1 MQALKLLEQL
11 DLWGSKVT
19 NIGARCLSSFKFL
32 KILNLAMTAVT
43 VIPQMSVLVSLNL
56 CNCAVESIFG
66 EGVMSDSPLTELF
79 LSGADVN
86 LKDAISCHN
95 TRNLHLLN
103 LASSRVNDLDALS
116 YMQKLSNLDLRATGF
131 TDGLMLKFRE
141 IGKSL
146 RWIDLS
152 YTKVGSEG
160 VAAIAGHVPNVEQL
174 SLSHTLVDD
183 NVFTYLIHFP
193 SLQSLNL
200 SGSKVK
206 GIEFLQLSTEY

>member
-1 MQALKLLEQL
+1 MQALTLLENL

-19 NIGARCLSSFKFL
+19 NSGARCLSSFKFL
-32 KILNLAMTAVT
+32 KYLNLAMTAVT

-66 EGVMSDSPLTELF
+66 KGILSDSPLTELF

-86 LKDAISCHN
+86 LNDAISSYN
-95 TRNLHLLN
+95 TRNLHVLN
-103 LASSRVNDLDALS
+103 LASSRVNNLDALS
-116 YMQKLSNLDLRATGF
+116 CMQRLSILDLRGTGL

-141 IGKSL
+141 FGKSL

-152 YTKVGSEG
+152 YTQVGSEG
-160 VAAIAGHVPNVEQL
+160 LSAIAGHVPNVEQL
-174 SLSHTLVDD
+174 SLSHTHVDD
-183 NVFTYLIHFP
+183 NVFTSLVHFP
-193 SLQSLNL
+193 LLQSLNL

-206 GIEFLQLSTEY
+206 GTEF